1 MTTAKFS
8 EILDGYEFC
17 AFGDPMD
24 PQAVLSLERGT
35 VHIVSGDMGLDEEPP
50 EDIETGPYL
59 ALPDKA
65 ELQLGKNLAIEF
77 TEEYLP
83 NDVSTVLGFF
93 QKRGAYGNFKG
104 LLEHRGQ
111 LEAWFAYERTAKES
125 RLRQWCADNGIEL
138 V

>member
-17 AFGDPMD
+17 AFGDLMET
-24 PQAVLSLERGT
+24 QAFLSLERGT
-35 VHIVSGDMGLDEEPP
+35 VHIVSGDMELDEEPP

-65 ELQLGKNLAIEF
+65 ELQLGKSLAIEF
-77 TEEYLP
+77 TEEHLP

-93 QKRGAYGNFKG
+93 RKRGAYGNFKA
-104 LLEHRGQ
+104 LLERKDQ
-111 LEAWFAYERTAKES
+111 LEAWFAYEAAAKES
-125 RLRQWCADNGIEL
+125 RLRQWCKENGIEL

>member
-17 AFGDPMD
+17 AFGELMD
-24 PQAVLSLERGT
+24 TQAFLSLERGT
-35 VHIVSGDMGLDEEPP
+35 VHIVSGDLELDEEPP

-59 ALPDKA
+59 ALPDKT

-77 TEEYLP
+77 TEEHLP

-93 QKRGAYGNFKG
+93 RKSGAYGNFKE
-104 LLEHRGQ
+104 LLERRGQ
-111 LEAWFAYERTAKES
+111 LEAWFAYEKAVKES
-125 RLRQWCADNGIEL
+125 RLRQWCADNDIEL